1 MATAYQ
7 VTTSST
13 TIYTP
18 TEDGSGGEVT
28 IQNLGPNPIYID
40 FGEAATVAG
49 SLQIPANGGTY
60 TTNGLQVINAICSVL
75 QATPLDT
82 RISIERVVN

>member
-13 TIYTP
+13 AIYTP
-18 TEDGSGGEVT
+18 TVDGASGGVT

-40 FGEAATVAG
+40 FDEAATVAG
-49 SLQIPANGGTY
+49 SLQIASGASY
-60 TTNGLQVINAICSVL
+60 TSSGLHTIYAICATLQV
-75 QATPLDT
+75 TPADT
-82 RISIERVVN
+82 RISIERTVN